1 MTGTP
6 KDEERPVPASESR
19 ETAVAV
25 GSSPRRAPI
34 PPSSRAAPPLAL
46 AVLRPLR
53 SYALLMIL
61 TMLLAR
67 ALLPALRGVVVGISD
82 WVERGDIAVGILSQL
97 LAFGSAVLL
106 GAMLV
111 QLSQTDASRMLRYPL
126 VVFGVLVVL
135 ATSGSA
141 AVDHPPAVLLV
152 TLAVA
157 ASSAAVLAGADA
169 LRRPTGGYVGLVWI
183 FAGVASLLRLGSA
196 ELLELAIARVHE
208 PQIALRAVSIS
219 GHLATA
225 SFAVALVAQLVAMA
239 FVARRGRWA
248 LSPQVVVAI
257 GVGFFVARWL
267 STPPSEHSPSWLVLR
282 GVMEQLTPRPWPAVP
297 SALLWAQAAIAPVL
311 ALATLTVRRE
321 VPALLA
327 ALSLVLLVPGTADV
341 PMLGLCLFL
350 SSVSLALVVRDSKG
364 VWASLEERSRQ
375 G

>member
-6 KDEERPVPASESR
+6 QDEERPASASPSGAAQA
-19 ETAVAV
+19 AVA
-25 GSSPRRAPI
+25 SSSRRAPI
-34 PPSSRAAPPLAL
+34 PPSSRARPPLAL

-53 SYALLMIL
+53 PYAVLMIL

-82 WVERGDIAVGILSQL
+82 WVERGDLAVGILSQL

-111 QLSQTDASRMLRYPL
+111 QLSQTDAPRMLRYPL
-126 VVFGVLVVL
+126 VVSGVLVVL

-208 PQIALRAVSIS
+208 PELALRAVNVS

-297 SALLWAQAAIAPVL
+297 SALLWAQAAVAPAL

-350 SSVSLALVVRDSKG
+350 SSVSLALVVRDSKA
-364 VWASLEERSRQ
+364 VWASIDQRSRQ

>member
-1 MTGTP
+1 MKGTP
-6 KDEERPVPASESR
+6 HDEEQRVPSSEPR
-19 ETAVAV
+19 APA
-25 GSSPRRAPI
+25 GSAESSTGRAPI
-34 PPSSRAAPPLAL
+34 PPSSRARAPLAL

-53 SYALLMIL
+53 VYAALMIL
-61 TMLLAR
+61 TMLFAR
-67 ALLPALRGVVVGISD
+67 AVLPALRGVVVGISE
-82 WVERGDIAVGILSQL
+82 WVERGDVAAGILSQL
-97 LAFGSAVLL
+97 LAFASAVLL

-111 QLSQTDASRMLRYPL
+111 QLSQTDAPRKLRYPL
-126 VVFGVLVVL
+126 VVSGVLVVL

-141 AVDHPPAVLLV
+141 AVDRPPAILLV

-196 ELLELAIARVHE
+196 ELVELAISRVHE
-208 PQIALRAVSIS
+208 PPIALRAVSVS

-225 SFAVALVAQLVAMA
+225 SFAVALLAQLVAMA

-248 LSPQVVVAI
+248 ISPQVVLAI
-257 GVGFFVARWL
+257 GAGFFVARWL
-267 STPPSEHSPSWLVLR
+267 STPPSEHSASWLVLR
-282 GVMEQLTPRPWPAVP
+282 GAMEQLTPRPWPAVP

-327 ALSLVLLVPGTADV
+327 ALALVLLVPGTADV

-364 VWASLEERSRQ
+364 VWASLEARSRER
-375 G
+375 

>member
-6 KDEERPVPASESR
+6 QDEERPVPASESR

-208 PQIALRAVSIS
+208 PQIALRALSIS